1 VKIQKQQAMRN
12 VLYALTPLVLA
23 SVYLFGWRF
32 VAVYL
37 VVVAAGL
44 VCEWFMAKRYDL
56 KVTESLFVSCSFGET
71 SALLIIL
78 GGAFII
84 WKKAAS
90 WRIVTGSIASF
101 LLFQSILWLAGVG
114 SAVNP
119 LYALLSG
126 GFLLASFF
134 MITDPV
140 SSSQSTNEGRWIYGI
155 IFGTLTVLIRVFA
168 NWAEGVTFAILLAN
182 MFGPLFDHLLKTAKA
197 NRKKLAQESKGGAA

>member
-1 VKIQKQQAMRN
+1 
-12 VLYALTPLVLA
+12 
-23 SVYLFGWRF
+23 
-32 VAVYL
+32 
-37 VVVAAGL
+37 
-44 VCEWFMAKRYDL
+44 
-56 KVTESLFVSCSFGET
+56 
-71 SALLIIL
+71 
-78 GGAFII
+78 
-84 WKKAAS
+84 
-90 WRIVTGSIASF
+90 
-101 LLFQSILWLAGVG
+101 
-114 SAVNP
+114 VNP

-197 NRKKLAQESKGGAA
+197 NRKKLAPMQPRRPRSTWTASPRTKDSIR